1 MQKNSEKNSDDRNI
15 LKGFKRVFVFLQFIY
30 RVWWRTLPC
39 WHGLES
45 GNTFWRNGPTLRSKY
60 FVKLETNLRKSTC
73 CHFLQSEEKNFW
85 SFAFFVK
92 NFLEDIKVSIH
103 ISLTLS
109 FSLYLSLSV
118 SHTHSLYASHT
129 LTRFFDQF
137 LPRRVAGPGQKF
149 ERKLNK
155 DLCHYCLSHYFYS
168 FLCLSFYLSFF
179 CAYI

>member
-30 RVWWRTLPC
+30 RVRWRTLPC

-45 GNTFWRNGPTLRSKY
+45 GNTVWRNGPTLRSKY

-92 NFLEDIKVSIH
+92 NFLEDIKVSISH
-103 ISLTLS
+103 SV
-109 FSLYLSLSV
+109 FLSLSLSLCV
-118 SHTHSLYASHT
+118 SHSLS
-129 LTRFFDQF
+129 
-137 LPRRVAGPGQKF
+137 
-149 ERKLNK
+149 
-155 DLCHYCLSHYFYS
+155 
-168 FLCLSFYLSFF
+168 LCLTHTHKVLRPISSEESGWPRSKV
-179 CAYI
+179 

>member
-30 RVWWRTLPC
+30 RVRWRTLPC

-45 GNTFWRNGPTLRSKY
+45 GNTVWRNGPTLRSKY

-109 FSLYLSLSV
+109 FSLYLSLCV
-118 SHTHSLYASHT
+118 SHSLS
-129 LTRFFDQF
+129 
-137 LPRRVAGPGQKF
+137 
-149 ERKLNK
+149 
-155 DLCHYCLSHYFYS
+155 
-168 FLCLSFYLSFF
+168 LCLTHTHKVLRPISSEESGWPRSKV
-179 CAYI
+179 